1 MIFDICI
8 IFMDSE
14 NKKETG
20 ANISELAARA
30 EAFLFTEGEPLP
42 TRKLRQ
48 MLECADAELAPALQ
62 ELARLLE
69 GSGIS
74 LVRAQNEVGLAVS
87 PSCAPAIRKEQEK
100 ELEREIGDAG
110 LEVLAILLYRGPST
124 RSQIDYIR
132 GVNTSSTLRTLLSH
146 GLAERAGNPRDARE
160 YIYSPTAELLAHL
173 GVADAKDLPDYAAV
187 VAELAAFEKSERPS
201 ELQQ

>member
-1 MIFDICI
+1 
-8 IFMDSE
+8 MDSE

-30 EAFLFTEGEPLP
+30 EAFLFSEGEPLP
-42 TRKLRQ
+42 ARRLKQ
-48 MLECADAELAPALQ
+48 FLECTDAELDLALQ
-62 ELARLLE
+62 ELAHRRE

-74 LVRAQNEVGLAVS
+74 LVRAPNEIGLAVS
-87 PSCAPAIRKEQEK
+87 PLCALQIRKEQEK

-132 GVNTSSTLRTLLSH
+132 GVNTSTTLRTLLAR
-146 GLAERAGNPRDARE
+146 GLVLRAENPSDSRE
-160 YIYSPTAELLAHL
+160 YLYRPTAGLLAHL
-173 GVADAKDLPDYAAV
+173 GVSKTKDLPEYEKIV
-187 VAELAAFEKSERPS
+187 GELAAFEAT
-201 ELQQ
+201 

>member
-1 MIFDICI
+1 
-8 IFMDSE
+8 MDSE

-30 EAFLFTEGEPLP
+30 EAFLFSEGEPLP
-42 TRKLRQ
+42 ARRLKQ
-48 MLECADAELAPALQ
+48 FLECTDAELDLALQ
-62 ELARLLE
+62 ELAHRRE

-74 LVRAQNEVGLAVS
+74 LVRAPNEIGLAVS
-87 PSCAPAIRKEQEK
+87 PLCAPQIRKEQEK

-110 LEVLAILLYRGPST
+110 LEALAILLYRGPST

-146 GLAERAGNPRDARE
+146 GLAERAGNPEDARE

-173 GVADAKDLPDYAAV
+173 GVADAKDLPDYAAI
-187 VAELAAFEKSERPS
+187 APELAAFEKSEGMHES
-201 ELQQ
+201 QE